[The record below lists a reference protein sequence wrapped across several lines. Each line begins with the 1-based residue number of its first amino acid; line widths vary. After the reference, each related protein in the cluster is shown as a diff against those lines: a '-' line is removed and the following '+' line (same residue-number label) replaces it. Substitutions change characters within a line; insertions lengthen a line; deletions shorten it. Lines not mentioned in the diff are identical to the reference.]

1 MNRGFK
7 LQAAAAAAA
16 RTRTLWDAVTADV
29 FTACG
34 RTERLS
40 RGEGVAFML
49 GARPRERRSG
59 GGGAFSIR

>member
-7 LQAAAAAAA
+7 LQAAAAA

-29 FTACG
+29 FTASG
-34 RTERLS
+34 RTEPLS
-40 RGEGVAFML
+40 HGEGVAFML

-59 GGGAFSIR
+59 GGGAFFIR